1 MGRILQ
7 NLWHLREQSGCIVV
21 AFYNLFEHHLML
33 EVVEMTAILLPVGKH
48 GFTPRLD
55 EEISLS
61 SPNEAVLDK
70 GVVIDVTGKL
80 AEELLVPQPFGKV
93 GRDKIRRIEPNPAM
107 LVKKF
112 DPADVSEMCR

>member
-1 MGRILQ
+1 
-7 NLWHLREQSGCIVV
+7 
-21 AFYNLFEHHLML
+21 ML

-48 GFTPRLD
+48 EFTPRLD

-70 GVVIDVTGKL
+70 GVVIDVTGKIE
-80 AEELLVPQPFGKV
+80 EELLVPQPFGKV

-112 DPADVSEMCR
+112 DPADVSEMCPMRFSGYSFHRGK